1 MKLKSLIG
9 LFLLAVIVSLLVFWF
24 ALNRISLIFS
34 IAAQGYPQNW
44 GFVILNLILLCLFIL
59 FIPFRKKIAYLPSSI
74 YLAFIVALYVEMYG
88 FPLTM
93 YILSWVFGFE
103 NPGNLWYLIVTVIGQ
118 DLFVSLF
125 LGIILPI
132 SNMIILIGILLVIF
146 GWRRVFRS
154 KDRLVTTGIYQYVRH
169 PQYLGFLLITLGINV
184 LWITFSTLILY
195 PFLIILYY
203 RLAQK
208 EEKELEDQFGEAYIK
223 YKHRVPMFIPRLKP
237 IEISD

>member
-1 MKLKSLIG
+1 
-9 LFLLAVIVSLLVFWF
+9 
-24 ALNRISLIFS
+24 
-34 IAAQGYPQNW
+34 
-44 GFVILNLILLCLFIL
+44 
-59 FIPFRKKIAYLPSSI
+59 
-74 YLAFIVALYVEMYG
+74 MYG

-93 YILSWVFGFE
+93 YIISWIFGFS

-132 SNMIILIGILLVIF
+132 SNMIVLMGILLVIF

-154 KDRLVTTGIYQYVRH
+154 KGKLVTTGIYQYVRH

-184 LWITFSTLILY
+184 LWITVSTLILY
-195 PFLIILYY
+195 PFLVIVYY
-203 RLAQK
+203 RLAQR
-208 EEKELEDQFGEAYIK
+208 EEKEMEDQFGEAYIN

-237 IEISD
+237 FEISD